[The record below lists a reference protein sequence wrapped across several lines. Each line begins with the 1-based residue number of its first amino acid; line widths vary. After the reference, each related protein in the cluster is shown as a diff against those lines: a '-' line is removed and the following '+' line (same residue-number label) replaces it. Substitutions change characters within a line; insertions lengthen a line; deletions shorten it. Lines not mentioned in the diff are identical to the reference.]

1 MKITILAY
9 LDAGAKEPDVAIDQ
23 VQQALNAGGHETSLL
38 VVHDEVAKILAGLQN
53 PKPDLIFNVLE
64 AFAADIIG
72 GQMGVAGVLDL
83 LQIPYTGGGP
93 GELYLQEDK
102 ALAKKLLAYEQVL
115 SPDFATFAPNAEF
128 ETGGNLRMPLFVK
141 PLRMDA
147 SLGIDERSVV
157 RNTQELME
165 RVAHIQK
172 TFGDAALAEEYIEGR
187 EFYVGVLGN
196 VDPIALPPI
205 EMDFS
210 GLPEG
215 SLRIMDNAAKFDESS
230 ERFQGTKAVIA
241 NIDAELKAKLQKTAL
256 AAYRALRVRDYGRID
271 LRVAETGEIFVIEVN
286 ANCYL
291 EKNSEFATAA
301 AAHGIE
307 YNELIGQIAQLAL
320 DRRQQILSIKKKRK
334 KKTAPAAKKQ
344 PAKDQEKPDSEKKA
358 AAKKE

>member
-1 MKITILAY
+1 VKITILAY
-9 LDAGAKEPDVAIDQ
+9 VEAGAQQPDVAIEQ
-23 VQQALNAGGHETSLL
+23 VQHALDASGHETSLL
-38 VVHDEVAKILAGLQN
+38 TVHDDVSEIIAGLQK
-53 PKPDLIFNVLE
+53 PKPDLIFNLLE
-64 AFAADIIG
+64 CFAADIIG

-157 RNTQELME
+157 RTTQELME
-165 RVAHIQK
+165 RVAHIQR

-187 EFYVGVLGN
+187 EFYVAVLGN
-196 VDPIALPPI
+196 VDLVAFPPI

-210 GLPEG
+210 GLPDG

-230 ERFQGTKAVIA
+230 ERFHGTRAVLA
-241 NIDAELKAKLQKTAL
+241 NIDSEL

-271 LRVAETGEIFVIEVN
+271 LRLAESGEIYVIEVN

-291 EKNSEFATAA
+291 ERNSEFATAA

-307 YNELIGQIAQLAL
+307 YNELINRIAQLAI

-334 KKTAPAAKKQ
+334 KKAAPAAKK
-344 PAKDQEKPDSEKKA
+344 DQEKAEKKA
-358 AAKKE
+358 TKKGGAKKKK